1 MQNKYLLS
9 CVEISKIFVNINL
22 LKCSVWIKPMAYIA
36 PVFLCIKQ
44 THPTITIPNARSV
57 SFEILYQGRS
67 QTSEQ
72 DEASFERQRREPLT
86 GGLGTCRPRKFEI
99 LRFRN
104 ALLRIF
110 RGIFLQKSQSLNCFV
125 LPHAGQFTLSTQ
137 SIKPNYLANKII

>member
-22 LKCSVWIKPMAYIA
+22 LKCNVWITPMAYIA
-36 PVFLCIKQ
+36 PFFVYKPD
-44 THPTITIPNARSV
+44 TPHDNSIPNARSV

-86 GGLGTCRPRKFEI
+86 GGLGACRPRKFWNLEVQKCSFTHFPWHFSSEKSI
-99 LRFRN
+99 SQ
-104 ALLRIF
+104 LLR
-110 RGIFLQKSQSLNCFV
+110 
-125 LPHAGQFTLSTQ
+125 
-137 SIKPNYLANKII
+137 LASCRPIYIIHSVDKTKLFSK

>member
-1 MQNKYLLS
+1 MDNTNGLYS
-9 CVEISKIFVNINL
+9 PRFFVYKTDTLHDN
-22 LKCSVWIKPMAYIA
+22 S
-36 PVFLCIKQ
+36 
-44 THPTITIPNARSV
+44 IPNARSV

-86 GGLGTCRPRKFEI
+86 GGLGACRPRKFEI